1 MLVELLT
8 QGGKRDLLAPSF
20 SFRRLLSR
28 EQEAGVFRDIARLRY
43 EVYCEECKYLDASAY
58 PTGLE
63 VDDYDNR
70 SIHVSAQTAEGVIVG
85 TVRLVLAAGDQIFPF
100 EEHCPL
106 FQDLAL
112 PPREECAEVSRLVVR
127 RDYRRRPGD
136 SLQGVTREFQEK
148 GAAGDVAPRVG
159 TGKVETKERRNRS
172 PQIMLGMYREMYRYS
187 RQCGVRYWYA
197 AMEKGLAR
205 LLDRM
210 GFHFVPVGPETDYYG
225 PVTTYIADLRQVES
239 ALNNANKFL
248 LAWFRDEPIS
258 DWLLITTLV
267 KYKLGHFGKL

>member
-8 QGGKRDLLAPSF
+8 HHGKRDLLAPSF

-28 EQEAGVFRDIARLRY
+28 EEEGEVFRTIARLRY
-43 EVYCEECKYLDASAY
+43 EVYCEECRYLDPAAY
-58 PTGLE
+58 PSGLE
-63 VDDYDNR
+63 TDEYDER
-70 SIHVSAQTAEGVIVG
+70 SIHVSAQNAEGEIVG
-85 TVRLVLAAGDQIFPF
+85 TVRLVLARGEQIFPF
-100 EEHCPL
+100 EEHCAVFPD
-106 FQDLAL
+106 FAF
-112 PPREECAEVSRLVVR
+112 PPKEQCAEVSRLIVKKN
-127 RDYRRRPGD
+127 YRRRAGD
-136 SLQGVTREFQEK
+136 NLQGVTREFQQHGSASEI
-148 GAAGDVAPRVG
+148 APEPPHVFKHRN
-159 TGKVETKERRNRS
+159 RRNRS

-187 RQCGVRYWYA
+187 RQNGIRFWYA

-225 PVTTYIADLRQVES
+225 PVTTYLADLRQLES
-239 ALNNANKFL
+239 ALNNANRFL
-248 LAWFRDEPIS
+248 LAWFQDEPIS